1 MGETSEKRKLWKGL
15 KAGLVII
22 VVLLVVSLFAN
33 IYFLNQLKILKDV
46 DLREINFE
54 THIEHYFD
62 EMPYIGPDGQ
72 IFRRWMSVIQVTG
85 TIINMGTDY
94 SHDTKLTVRM
104 YDNSSQLLKSEE
116 IDLGTIGGR
125 SRVNLNKT
133 IKYVSHGIFNRTGEY
148 VSYPTLVSSVTTFL
162 SHS

>member
-1 MGETSEKRKLWKGL
+1 MSETSEKRKLGKGL

-33 IYFLNQLKILKDV
+33 IYLLNQVKILKDAE
-46 DLREINFE
+46 LREINFE
-54 THIEHYFD
+54 TRIEQHFN
-62 EMPYIGPDGQ
+62 EMPGVGPNGQ
-72 IFRRWMSVIQVTG
+72 IYLDWVSVIRVSG
-85 TIINMGTDY
+85 TIVNVGTDD

-104 YDNSSQLLKSEE
+104 YDNSSQLLESEE

-125 SRVNLNKT
+125 SHVNLNKI
-133 IKYVSHGIFNRTGEY
+133 IKYVSYSIFNKTGEC